1 MDLLF
6 FWGIK
11 LWGMGALK
19 TLFYVFLIIAII
31 DRIFA
36 TIGNFRA
43 MDEGYSPGIIGF
55 FKGIWGD
62 YVTGLGGGRN
72 INYINP
78 FSSLILLIGY
88 IAILLI
94 FPHFDYPI
102 SAIFWTFG
110 ILHFSVAILS
120 IIGFF
125 IGQISFNGIVF
136 AIMDII
142 AIINLNS
149 ILV

>member
-11 LWGMGALK
+11 LWGMGAFK

-31 DRIFA
+31 GRIID
-36 TIGNFRA
+36 TIGNFMK

-55 FKGIWGD
+55 IKGIWGD
-62 YVTGLGGGRN
+62 YVAGYGGHE
-72 INYINP
+72 INFINP

-94 FPHFDYPI
+94 FPHFGYPI
-102 SAIFWTFG
+102 STIFWTFG

-125 IGQISFNGIVF
+125 IRQISFNGLVF